1 MKGHPMISKP
11 ELRRRDFLGL
21 ASVVTIGLML
31 TSCDSDSAE
40 VDTSK
45 SRNGAMDSFGVGDT
59 FKATTPLTF
68 SFLFSDQPTY
78 PYKKDWLLFTRM
90 ATENNVTLETTI
102 VPSSDYEQKRSLLI
116 SSGNAPEIIAKTYP
130 GQEAA
135 YVSSGAVLPVSDYVD
150 LMPHFQ
156 DKVKKWK
163 LEPEIAGLT
172 QEDGKYY
179 VLPGLHEEL
188 WPDYSVAFRT
198 DILKKE
204 NISEPKSWDEFR
216 EVLRKL
222 KKAHP
227 DVVPFSDRFNG
238 NSVLNI
244 AGTAFG
250 TVAGWGLVDGLSFDE
265 SKKEFTFGAGSQQFK
280 ELVTYFNSLV
290 SEGLMDPESFTQ
302 TDDSAIQKF
311 VSGKSFVISANSQN
325 IITYRTS
332 MEQSLGKGN
341 FAVAKITV
349 PGGPAGDIIGGSRL
363 ENGIMLNSSVK
374 EKDSF
379 VALIQYIDWLFY
391 SDEGQE
397 FTKWGVE
404 GTTFTKE
411 GGKRVLAKDINFQ
424 GLNPGGTKD
433 LRVEYGFSG
442 GNFAYGGTTELL
454 QSTFNEEELA
464 FQKAMKSKKPKTVA
478 PPVPFSDVDREQ
490 ATLVLTPLKDHVKQN
505 TLKFITGQ
513 RDLSEFDAYL
523 KELDAKG
530 QSKYVELA
538 NKAYKSYQANTAK

>member
-1 MKGHPMISKP
+1 MI
-11 ELRRRDFLGL
+11 RRRDFLGL
-21 ASVVTIGLML
+21 SALAAFGLVMAG
-31 TSCDSDSAE
+31 CDSDSGSK

-45 SRNGAMDSFGVGDT
+45 ARNGAMDSFGVGDT
-59 FKATTPLTF
+59 FKATTPLSFT
-68 SFLFSDQPTY
+68 FLFSDQPTY
-78 PYKKDWLLFTRM
+78 PIKKDWLLFTKM
-90 ATENNVTLETTI
+90 ASDNNVTLETTV
-102 VPSSDYEQKRSLLI
+102 VPFSDYEQKRSLLI
-116 SSGNAPEIIAKTYP
+116 SSGKAPEIIAKTYP
-130 GQEAA
+130 GQESA

-150 LMPHFQ
+150 LMPNYQ

-172 QEDGKYY
+172 QADGKYY

-188 WPDYSVAFRT
+188 WPDYTLAFRT
-198 DILKKE
+198 DVLEKDGIA
-204 NISEPKSWDEFR
+204 EPKTWDEFR

-222 KKAHP
+222 KKNHP

-244 AGTAFG
+244 AGTAYG
-250 TVAGWGLVDGLSFDE
+250 TVAGWGLVDGLTFDE
-265 SKKEFTFGAGSQQFK
+265 NKKEFTFGSASSQFK
-280 ELVTYFNSLV
+280 DLVTYFNSLV

-302 TDDSAIQKF
+302 TDDAAIQKF
-311 VSGKSFVISANSQN
+311 TSGKSFVISANSQN

-341 FAVAKITV
+341 FAVRKITV

-374 EKDSF
+374 DKDSF
-379 VALIQYIDWLFY
+379 VALMQYIDWLFY

-397 FTKWGVE
+397 FAKWGVQ
-404 GTTFTKE
+404 GTTYNKE

-433 LRVEYGFSG
+433 LRVDYGFSG
-442 GNFAYGGTTELL
+442 GNFAYGGTTDLL
-454 QSTFNEEELA
+454 QSTFNDEELA
-464 FQKAMKSKKPKTVA
+464 FQKAMKSKKPRPVS
-478 PPVPFSDVDREQ
+478 PPVPFSDADREQ
-490 ATLVLTPLKDHVKQN
+490 ATLTLTPLKDHVKQN

-513 RDLSEFDAYL
+513 RPLSEFDAYV
-523 KELDAKG
+523 KELDSKG
-530 QSKYVELA
+530 MGKYVELA
-538 NKAYKSYQANTAK
+538 NKAYKAYADKK

>member
-1 MKGHPMISKP
+1 MKGKPMIRKP

-31 TSCDSDSAE
+31 TSCDSESADE

-45 SRNGAMDSFGVGDT
+45 ARTGAMDSFGVGDT
-59 FKATTPLTF
+59 FKATVPLTF
-68 SFLFSDQPTY
+68 SFLFSDQPSY
-78 PYKKDWLLFTRM
+78 PYKKDWLLFTKI
-90 ATENNVTLETTI
+90 ASDNNVTLETTV
-102 VPSSDYEQKRSLLI
+102 VPGSDYEQKRSLLI

-130 GQEAA
+130 GQESA

-163 LEPEIAGLT
+163 LEPEIAALT

-188 WPDYSVAFRT
+188 WPDYSLAFRK
-198 DILKKE
+198 DILQKE
-204 NISEPKSWDEFR
+204 GISEPKTWDEFR
-216 EVLRKL
+216 EVLRSL
-222 KKAHP
+222 KKAYP

-244 AGTAFG
+244 AGNAFG
-250 TVAGWGLVDGLSFDE
+250 TVAGWGLVDGLNFDE
-265 SKKEFTFGAGSQQFK
+265 SAKKFEFGAGTQEFK
-280 ELVTYFNSLV
+280 ELLEYFNSLV

-325 IITYRTS
+325 VITYRTS

-341 FAVAKITV
+341 FAVGKITV

-374 EKDSF
+374 DKDSF
-379 VALIQYIDWLFY
+379 VALIQFIDWLFY
-391 SDEGQE
+391 SDAGQE
-397 FTKWGVE
+397 FAKWGVE
-404 GTTFTKE
+404 GTTYTKE

-424 GLNPGGTKD
+424 GLNPAGTKD
-433 LRVEYGFSG
+433 LRMEYGFSG
-442 GNFAYGGTTELL
+442 GNFAYGGTTDLL

-464 FQKAMKSKKPKTVA
+464 FQKAMKSKTPKAVQ

-513 RDLSEFDAYL
+513 RSLSEFDAYV

-538 NKAYKSYQANTAK
+538 NKAYKAYSDKK

>member
-1 MKGHPMISKP
+1 MKGKPMI
-11 ELRRRDFLGL
+11 RRRDFLGL
-21 ASVVTIGLML
+21 SALAAFGLVAAG
-31 TSCDSDSAE
+31 CDSDSGSKI
-40 VDTSK
+40 DTSK
-45 SRNGAMDSFGVGDT
+45 ARTGAMDSFAVGDT
-59 FKATTPLTF
+59 FKATAPLSFT
-68 SFLFSDQPTY
+68 FLFSDQPTY
-78 PYKKDWLLFTRM
+78 PYKKDWLLFTKM
-90 ATENNVTLETTI
+90 ASDNNVTLEPTI

-130 GQEAA
+130 GQESA

-150 LMPHFQ
+150 LMPHFK

-163 LEPEIAGLT
+163 LEAEIEGLT

-188 WPDYSVAFRT
+188 WPDYTLAFRT
-198 DILKKE
+198 DVLQKE
-204 NISEPKSWDEFR
+204 GIAEPKTWDEFR
-216 EVLRKL
+216 DVLRKL

-227 DVVPFSDRFNG
+227 DVMPFSDRFNG

-244 AGTAFG
+244 AGSAFG
-250 TVAGWGLVDGLSFDE
+250 TVAGWGLVDGLNFDE
-265 SKKEFTFGAGSQQFK
+265 SKKEFTFGAGTRQFK

-311 VSGKSFVISANSQN
+311 TSGKSFVISANSQN

-341 FAVAKITV
+341 FAVRKTTV

-363 ENGIMLNSSVK
+363 ENGIMLNASVK
-374 EKDSF
+374 DKDSF
-379 VALIQYIDWLFY
+379 VALMQYIDWLFY
-391 SDEGQE
+391 SDDGQE
-397 FTKWGVE
+397 FAKWGVE

-411 GGKRVLAKDINFQ
+411 GSKRKLAADINFQ
-424 GLNPGGTKD
+424 GLNPRGTKD
-433 LRVEYGFSG
+433 LRMDYGFSG
-442 GNFAYGGTTELL
+442 GNFAYGGTTDLL

-464 FQKAMKSKKPKTVA
+464 FQKAMQSKTAKAVA

-513 RDLSEFDAYL
+513 RNLGEFDAYV

-530 QSKYVELA
+530 MSKYVELA
-538 NKAYKSYQANTAK
+538 NKAYKSYQANTEKKK

>member
-1 MKGHPMISKP
+1 MILKR

-21 ASVVTIGLML
+21 ASLAAFGLVVAG
-31 TSCDSDSAE
+31 CDADSGS
-40 VDTSK
+40 VDPSK
-45 SRNGAMDSFGVGDT
+45 AKTGAMDSFGVGDT
-59 FKATTPLTF
+59 FKATAPLTF

-78 PYKKDWLLFTRM
+78 PYKKDWLFWTKLAADT
-90 ATENNVTLETTI
+90 NVTLDATI

-130 GQEAA
+130 GQESA

-188 WPDYSVAFRT
+188 WPDYSMAFRT
-198 DILKKE
+198 DILEKE
-204 NISEPKSWDEFR
+204 GITEPKTWDEFR
-216 EVLRKL
+216 DVLRAL

-250 TVAGWGLVDGLSFDE
+250 TVSGWGLVDGLMFDE
-265 SKKEFTFGAGSQQFK
+265 SEKKFSFGAGSLKFK

-290 SEGLMDPESFTQ
+290 TEGLMDPESFTQ

-311 VSGKSFVISANSQN
+311 TSGKSFVISANSQN

-341 FAVAKITV
+341 FAVRKITV
-349 PGGPAGDIIGGSRL
+349 PGGPAGDLIGGSRL
-363 ENGIMLNSSVK
+363 ENGIMLNSSVA
-374 EKDSF
+374 EKDNF
-379 VALIQYIDWLFY
+379 VALIQFIDWLFY
-391 SDEGQE
+391 SDAGQE
-397 FTKWGVE
+397 YSKWGVE

-411 GGKRVLAKDINFQ
+411 GGKRKPAPDVNFQ
-424 GLNPGGTKD
+424 GLNPKGTKD
-433 LRVEYGFSG
+433 LRVDYGFSG
-442 GNFAYGGTTELL
+442 GNFAYGGTTDLL

-464 FQKAMKSKKPKTVA
+464 FQKAMQSKTPKAVA
-478 PPVPFSDVDREQ
+478 PPVPFSDADREQ

-513 RDLSEFDAYL
+513 RSLSEFDAYV

-538 NKAYKSYQANTAK
+538 NKAYNTYQANGSKA

>member
-1 MKGHPMISKP
+1 MKGHHMISKP
-11 ELRRRDFLGL
+11 EFRRRDFLGL

-31 TSCDSDSAE
+31 TSCDSESAEE

-45 SRNGAMDSFGVGDT
+45 ARNGAMDSFGVGDT
-59 FKATTPLTF
+59 FKATVPLTF

-78 PYKKDWLLFTRM
+78 PYKKDWLLFTKM
-90 ATENNVTLETTI
+90 AGENNVTLETTV
-102 VPSSDYEQKRSLLI
+102 VPGSDYEQKRSLLI

-130 GQEAA
+130 GQESA

-163 LEPEIAGLT
+163 LEPEIEGLT

-188 WPDYSVAFRT
+188 WPDYSLAFRK
-198 DILKKE
+198 DVLQEEGIK
-204 NISEPKSWDEFR
+204 EPKTWDEFR
-216 EVLRKL
+216 EALRSL
-222 KKAHP
+222 KKAYP

-244 AGTAFG
+244 AGNAFG
-250 TVAGWGLVDGLSFDE
+250 TVAGWGLVDGLNFDE
-265 SKKEFTFGAGSQQFK
+265 SKKEFEFGAGTAKFK
-280 ELVTYFNSLV
+280 ELLEYFNSLV

-341 FAVAKITV
+341 FAVGKITV

-374 EKDSF
+374 DKDSF
-379 VALIQYIDWLFY
+379 VALIQFIDWLFY
-391 SDEGQE
+391 SDAGQE
-397 FTKWGVE
+397 FSKWGVE
-404 GTTFTKE
+404 GTTYTKD

-424 GLNPGGTKD
+424 GLNPAGTKD
-433 LRVEYGFSG
+433 LRMEYGFSG
-442 GNFAYGGTTELL
+442 GNFAYGGTTDLL

-464 FQKAMKSKKPKTVA
+464 FQEAMKSKKPKAVA
-478 PPVPFSDVDREQ
+478 PPVPFNDVDREQ

-513 RDLSEFDAYL
+513 RSLSEFDAYV

-538 NKAYKSYQANTAK
+538 NKAYKAYDSKK